1 MKLKNDFVTNS
12 SSTSYVISLSDL
24 TEGKLFEIIS
34 LINNDE
40 DYMLELKISTQEDI
54 NIPKEISKKC
64 GIDESFIREE

>member
-12 SSTSYVISLSDL
+12 SSTSYVITLSDL
-24 TEGKLFEIIS
+24 TGDQLFEIIS
-34 LINNDE
+34 LMKNE

-54 NIPKEISKKC
+54 NIPKEISKKF